1 MADAGG
7 EGILSNTADPKSLI
21 IICDTTSTSTHFYS
35 EGVNDLYGVIY
46 VPYSTSTTGYYN
58 DNTNTEIFGAVSASK
73 ITYSGA
79 NLNIHYDT
87 SLRYATFGGV
97 DQPYAITEWR
107 ELTDSSEQV
116 TLP

>member
-1 MADAGG
+1 MADANG
-7 EGILSNTADPKSLI
+7 EGIQNYTSDPKSLI

-46 VPYSTSTTGYYN
+46 VPYSTSSTGYYN
-58 DNTNTEIFGAVSASK
+58 DNNSTEIFGAVSANK

-79 NLNIHYDT
+79 NMNIHYDT

-97 DQPYAITEWR
+97 DQPYAISEWR
-107 ELTDSSEQV
+107 ELTDAAEQV